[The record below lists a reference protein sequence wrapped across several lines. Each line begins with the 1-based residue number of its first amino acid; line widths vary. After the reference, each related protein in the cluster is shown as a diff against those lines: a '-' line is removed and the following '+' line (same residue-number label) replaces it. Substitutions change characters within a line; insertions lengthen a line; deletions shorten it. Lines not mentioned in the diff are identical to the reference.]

1 MSGMTLRYSRV
12 ERLQDGFAVDPRPY
26 LDALPSF
33 GSLLPEGARRFVTD
47 ADHYD
52 FFSERSIKD
61 LKIDRLELSDGF
73 AVVGINLLLSY
84 NELPDVPRL
93 TIGYEEVLSLSV
105 DVRPGFQV
113 RSNWVVQGI
122 KRLGGILTDEVL
134 PDSRGCVHVIEM
146 VHGTISI
153 TCRDLDAVWS

>member
-1 MSGMTLRYSRV
+1 M
-12 ERLQDGFAVDPRPY
+12 
-26 LDALPSF
+26 
-33 GSLLPEGARRFVTD
+33 D

-61 LKIDRLELSDGF
+61 LRIDRLELSDGF
-73 AVVGINLLLSY
+73 AVVGINLHLSY
-84 NELPDVPRL
+84 NERPDVPRL
-93 TIGYEEVLSLSV
+93 RIGYEEVLGLSV

-113 RSNWVVQGI
+113 RSNWIVQGI

-146 VHGTISI
+146 IHGTISI